1 MAEKSSYTERWAV
14 LKSRAYM
21 VESQGQR
28 STRYQIERG
37 QASAW
42 QGGRNQGSQV
52 TEMDTVACDSFQG
65 VGCARSVATRAQEQR
80 RAKVTCSADNHE
92 YAFCSTLVKTLMI
105 TRPYLAFRG
114 PQCHSKWFS
123 VILWTESIWCVI
135 MSWAVSK
142 FLFVCFKHQPVWLGG
157 GDSLPACSG
166 GAHHLITADLLEI
179 PVE

>member
-1 MAEKSSYTERWAV
+1 MHGRKVGIRALRLQRWTQSPVTA
-14 LKSRAYM
+14 SREWG
-21 VESQGQR
+21 VPGQR
-28 STRYQIERG
+28 QPG
-37 QASAW
+37 P
-42 QGGRNQGSQV
+42 
-52 TEMDTVACDSFQG
+52 
-65 VGCARSVATRAQEQR
+65 RSRE
-80 RAKVTCSADNHE
+80 RAKVTCSADNHG

-157 GDSLPACSG
+157 GDSLPTCSG

-179 PVE
+179 PIE